1 MRIRVNASSGG
12 KIPYQLVSMAVNLRD
27 YTDPEYKNDE
37 HEKLVDIADSL
48 YNAGIRPESFYD
60 EYKQL
65 YDRYGKEYFDKIL
78 KDAQAIDSQLTDDDK
93 VNELYVEY
101 VDKLG
106 GITAS
111 KKVTATEDYSYNQ
124 HLIRLSP
131 KDKRYVLD
139 NLNKTH
145 RTLGLYGE
153 PGDRGYL
160 VSEFEDT
167 ASGIGLWASD
177 EGIRILDKNDIE
189 YSEVK
194 KAIENSKKV
203 KAKKT
208 IKATKAGEQSYDY
221 MLLDRLR
228 SDCDYVLNTYD
239 RPETPGDIPL
249 SERELAERFLW
260 AGNAKDQIAKMRE
273 IYNRLKVK
281 PEWLTAEDIDYYES
295 RFKAIPIGKQKKSRV
310 NSSKEG
316 KRMKRYVKS
325 SYADDLDAL
334 DGGTNEFDPG
344 NIYEV
349 AVKMLPAEDIGHHAS
364 DLYIRKTPESTAL
377 LKRMRYRNSGLLT
390 TFRSNIDGDIW
401 YELPFC
407 YGFERH
413 MQEQQKANAD
423 MADFL
428 KSRYNK

>member
-1 MRIRVNASSGG
+1 MRIR
-12 KIPYQLVSMAVNLRD
+12 
-27 YTDPEYKNDE
+27 
-37 HEKLVDIADSL
+37 
-48 YNAGIRPESFYD
+48 
-60 EYKQL
+60 
-65 YDRYGKEYFDKIL
+65 
-78 KDAQAIDSQLTDDDK
+78 
-93 VNELYVEY
+93 
-101 VDKLG
+101 
-106 GITAS
+106 AS

-124 HLIRLSP
+124 HLIRLSQQ
-131 KDKRYVLD
+131 DKKYVLD
-139 NLNKTH
+139 KLNKRH

-153 PGDRGYL
+153 PGEKGYI

-167 ASGIGLWASD
+167 ASGVGLWASD
-177 EGIRILDKNDIE
+177 EGIRILDENGIE
-189 YSEVK
+189 YNEVK

-228 SDCDYVLNTYD
+228 SDCDYVLNIYD
-239 RPETPGDIPL
+239 RPEAPGDIPL
-249 SERELAERFLW
+249 AERELAERFLW

-349 AVKMLPAEDIGHHAS
+349 AVKTLPAEDIDHHAS

-407 YGFERH
+407 YGGEG
-413 MQEQQKANAD
+413 
-423 MADFL
+423 
-428 KSRYNK
+428 

>member
-27 YTDPEYKNDE
+27 YTDPGYKNDE

-48 YNAGIRPESFYD
+48 YNVGISPDSFYD

-65 YDRYGKEYFDKIL
+65 YDRYGKEYFDKVL

-93 VNELYVEY
+93 VNELYAEY

-124 HLIRLSP
+124 HLIRLSQQ
-131 KDKRYVLD
+131 DKKYVLD
-139 NLNKTH
+139 NLNKMH
-145 RTLGLYGE
+145 RTLGHFGE
-153 PGDRGYL
+153 PGDKGYI

-167 ASGIGLWASD
+167 ASGVGLWASD
-177 EGIRILDKNDIE
+177 EGIKILDENGIE

-228 SDCDYVLNTYD
+228 SD
-239 RPETPGDIPL
+239 
-249 SERELAERFLW
+249 
-260 AGNAKDQIAKMRE
+260 
-273 IYNRLKVK
+273 
-281 PEWLTAEDIDYYES
+281 
-295 RFKAIPIGKQKKSRV
+295 
-310 NSSKEG
+310 
-316 KRMKRYVKS
+316 
-325 SYADDLDAL
+325 
-334 DGGTNEFDPG
+334 
-344 NIYEV
+344 
-349 AVKMLPAEDIGHHAS
+349 
-364 DLYIRKTPESTAL
+364 
-377 LKRMRYRNSGLLT
+377 
-390 TFRSNIDGDIW
+390 
-401 YELPFC
+401 
-407 YGFERH
+407 
-413 MQEQQKANAD
+413 
-423 MADFL
+423 
-428 KSRYNK
+428 